1 MRAALMN
8 EFSQAGKNALI
19 VRALEKKALAKY
31 HVEWF
36 NTGMRTD
43 NDRPVLNY
51 IHLGI
56 QAFVLLNTGAVDF
69 VITGCG
75 SGQEPVCHLTV
86 IRE

>member
-19 VRALEKKALAKY
+19 VRALEKSAAKY

-51 IHLGI
+51 IFHL
-56 QAFVLLNTGAVDF
+56 
-69 VITGCG
+69 
-75 SGQEPVCHLTV
+75 
-86 IRE
+86 